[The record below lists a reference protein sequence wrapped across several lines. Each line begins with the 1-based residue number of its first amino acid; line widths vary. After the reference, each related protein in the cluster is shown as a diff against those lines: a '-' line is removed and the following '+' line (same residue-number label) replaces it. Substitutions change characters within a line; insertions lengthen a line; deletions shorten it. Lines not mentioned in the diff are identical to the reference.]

1 MFDLRMAAKHALTAP
16 LAAAAQVAGPSFR
29 YRPDL
34 TKEAVQ

>member
-1 MFDLRMAAKHALTAP
+1 MAAKHALTVP
-16 LAAAAQVAGPSFR
+16 LTVATQVAGPSFR